1 VDFQWCLYKPSQLD
15 EIPELPGLYAW
26 YLNFE
31 NSYEKIDPAMFLKL
45 AERLATRME
54 THATSNDD
62 DQKGHAYVADLEG
75 TGSFGDG
82 YFARLRVNRHRVGF
96 DSDDG
101 QDSTVLHGGEGADK
115 ILRKLFNE
123 SFLVFAAPIYVGKSK
138 NLRDRIGTHL
148 TNLRDAKKTVRKKG
162 EHWYVENDDLG
173 NFARRLVEHGLTES
187 DLYLACVAID
197 PKTFAVTNQEAM
209 HWITKVEYYFNN
221 ITRPVLGRR

>member
-1 VDFQWCLYKPSQLD
+1 MDYQWHLYKPSELD
-15 EIPELPGLYAW
+15 DIPELPGLYAW

-31 NSYEKIDPAMFLKL
+31 NTYEQIDPAMFIRQ
-45 AERLATRME
+45 ADRLMTKMGS
-54 THATSNDD
+54 HATSRDD
-62 DQKGHAYVADLEG
+62 DQNGRAYVADLEG

-82 YFARLRVNRHRVGF
+82 YFARLRINQQRIGM

-101 QDSTVLHGGEGADK
+101 QDSTVPQGGEGADK
-115 ILRKLFNE
+115 ILRKLFND
-123 SFLVFAAPIYVGKSK
+123 SFLVFASPIYVGKSK
-138 NLRDRIGTHL
+138 NLRNRIGTHL

-173 NFARRLVEHGLTES
+173 NFARRLVEHGLSEA

-197 PKTFAVTNQEAM
+197 PKTFTVTNQEAM
-209 HWITKVEYYFNN
+209 HWITQVEYYFNN